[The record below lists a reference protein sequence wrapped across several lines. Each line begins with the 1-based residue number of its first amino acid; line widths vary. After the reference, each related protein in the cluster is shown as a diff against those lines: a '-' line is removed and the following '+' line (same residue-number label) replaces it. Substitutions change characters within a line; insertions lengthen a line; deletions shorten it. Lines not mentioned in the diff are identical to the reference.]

1 MRLLMALCA
10 LAAIGVGR
18 ISNPSY
24 VRAGPPPGEAT
35 ASGSALGTSPAGAI
49 DGQRFSL
56 EPKSLWRCDRRSGW
70 WQIRFP
76 KPQTVGAILQIH
88 GDSEFRFHNAPR
100 NYAWQHSSDGKTWHL
115 LGETVVR
122 REKRLFRL
130 HRLEQ
135 PIRAQFLRLNINLC
149 DGDAPVLREVEFY
162 PSTNAAIAFPEWV
175 VAVSSQE
182 DPREVETGLAFVR
195 LARRCKGWE
204 KVSAQALWHG
214 DFNEAFVAAEPRPL
228 CAFLS
233 GSTLEWCQCSREP
246 WRGVQEVLKKR
257 NLPMWGACGGAQ
269 VLAILEETGVDR
281 PWDCPRC
288 RGPKKARLPIYSHI
302 GHTAHAV
309 CGDYSKNIG
318 ERGKYRMLQVAQDPV
333 LAGLPRVFEI
343 MESHIGQI
351 TYPPKG
357 WVRIVTKGPGA
368 HTVNQ
373 CIRVKD
379 RYIYA
384 AQFHMEMAGT
394 PKNSRLI
401 MSNFLRLAR
410 QWGGYNPSGKAV
422 AAPREIAPEK

>member
-1 MRLLMALCA
+1 MRPLITLCC
-10 LAAIGVGR
+10 LAALG
-18 ISNPSY
+18 SA
-24 VRAGPPPGEAT
+24 RAASPPGTAT
-35 ASGSALGTSPAGAI
+35 ASGSAAGTSPAGAI
-49 DGQRFSL
+49 DGQRFRL
-56 EPKSLWRCDRRSGW
+56 DPKSLWKADRRSAW

-76 KPQTVGAILQIH
+76 KAQSVGAILQVH
-88 GDSEFRFHNAPR
+88 GDQEFHFHNAPR
-100 NYAWQHSSDGKTWHL
+100 NYAWHWSNDEKTWHV

-122 REKRLFRL
+122 REKRLFRI
-130 HRLEQ
+130 HRLEKA
-135 PIRAQFLRLNINLC
+135 ITARFLRLNINLT

-162 PSTNAAIAFPEWV
+162 PATSAAIAFPEWV
-175 VAVSSQE
+175 VAVSSEE
-182 DPREVETGLAFVR
+182 DPRLAGTGLSFVR

-204 KVSAQALWHG
+204 NLPAQALWHG
-214 DFNEAFVAAEPRPL
+214 DFDEKFVAAEPRPL

-233 GSTLEWCQCSREP
+233 GSNLEWCQCSREP

-288 RGPKKARLPIYSHI
+288 RDEKKALLPIYSHI

-309 CGDYSKNIG
+309 CGDYGKNIG
-318 ERGKYRMLQVAQDPV
+318 ERGKYRMLQVADDPV
-333 LAGLPRVFEI
+333 LAGLSRVFEI

-357 WVRIVTKGPGA
+357 WTRIVTRGPGA

-373 CIRVKD
+373 CLRVKD

-384 AQFHMEMAGT
+384 AQFHMEMDGT
-394 PKNSRLI
+394 PENSRLL
-401 MSNFLRLAR
+401 MGNFLRLAR
-410 QWGGYNPSGKAV
+410 QWGGYNPRGKPV
-422 AAPREIAPEK
+422 PAPQPLVDRK